1 MPEPIERNAIR
12 YRPDIDGL
20 RALAV
25 LPVVLY
31 HFQIWPFTGGFV
43 GVDIFFVISG
53 YLITSLIHGEME
65 QGSFTIVHFYERRI
79 RRIFP
84 ALFAVI
90 AASCIAAVIILFPI
104 DLVRF
109 GHSVMATVVF
119 GSNFLFKNAAG
130 YFDTVAERKPLL
142 HTWSLAVEEQFYVL
156 FPAML
161 YLLRRAGQRA
171 QFWVIVAI
179 LVASLALAIYQVPH
193 APETAFYLLPDRAW
207 ELMLGGVLAIGN
219 FPLPSRRWLREIL
232 ALIGVALIAFAVF
245 AYNTETPFPGWT
257 AIPPCLGAALLIYTG
272 SSGTSVIGATLS
284 SAPLVGVGLISY
296 SFYLWHWPL
305 RVFSQYAL
313 FRPLM
318 LWEKAALIAMS
329 ALLAFLSW
337 RFIERPFRG
346 RNEFFTRRMILTLA
360 AIASVVLFAAGFTL
374 TARHGLISRYSPQ
387 VQLILKQSQHLKTPK
402 ADSCIDK
409 PLFKSKD
416 GIICLFG
423 ARGVKAPNF
432 ALWGDS
438 HAAMLLPV
446 IGDRALATHKQ
457 GLFIKHGACRP
468 ALGVESSRSN
478 DCDRLNSKGLE
489 ILEATPSVTEV
500 ILSGRWAMSADG
512 RPAPHED
519 GPNEYVI
526 DKDHP
531 QGSLAN
537 NPIVFAKGL
546 DRLVAALTAA
556 HKKVVIV
563 ADVPEP
569 GWPVPE
575 TLARIAVAHGTL
587 DIRPTRDQYRARQT
601 VALAAFDAMHRKYG
615 AQIVYPSDILC
626 SSGKCVVEKNGLPI
640 YMDSSHLT
648 ESGSRLLAPLLDPL
662 L

>member
-1 MPEPIERNAIR
+1 MPQPIERNAIR

-65 QGSFTIVHFYERRI
+65 QGRFSIVHFYERRI

-90 AASCIAAVIILFPI
+90 AASCVAAAILLFPI
-104 DLVRF
+104 DLIRF

-142 HTWSLAVEEQFYVL
+142 HTWSLAVEEQFYVV
-156 FPAML
+156 FPAIL
-161 YLLRRAGQRA
+161 FLLRRAGQRA
-171 QFWVIVAI
+171 QFWVVAAI
-179 LVASLALAIYQVPH
+179 FVASLALSIHQVTT

-207 ELMLGGVLAIGN
+207 ELMLGAILAIGN
-219 FPLPSRRWLREIL
+219 FPLPSQRWLREIL

-245 AYNTETPFPGWT
+245 TYNTETPFPGLT
-257 AIPPCLGAALLIYTG
+257 AIPPCLGAALLIYAG
-272 SSGTSVIGATLS
+272 SGGTSVIGATLS

-305 RVFSQYAL
+305 RVFGQYVL

-318 LWEKAALIAMS
+318 LWEKAALIALS

-337 RFIERPFRG
+337 RFVERPFRG
-346 RNEFFTRRMILTLA
+346 RNEFFSRKMIFTLA
-360 AIASVVLFAAGFTL
+360 AIASAILFAAGYAVTL
-374 TARHGLISRYSPQ
+374 NHGLTFRYPKN
-387 VQLILKQSQHLKTPK
+387 VQLILKQAIRKPPPTQD
-402 ADSCIDK
+402 ACFGK
-409 PLFKSKD
+409 PLFKNKD
-416 GIICLFG
+416 GLICTFG
-423 ARGVKAPNF
+423 ARDAKPSF
-432 ALWGDS
+432 AFWGDS
-438 HAAMLLPV
+438 HATMLLPV
-446 IGDRALATHKQ
+446 IGDRALATRKQ

-468 ALGVESSRSN
+468 ALGVESSRSS
-478 DCDRLNSKGLE
+478 DCDKVNRKGLAA
-489 ILEATPSVTEV
+489 IEATPSISEV
-500 ILSGRWAMSADG
+500 ILAGRWAMSADG

-519 GPNEYVI
+519 GATEYI
-526 DKDHP
+526 TDKDHP
-531 QGSLAN
+531 AHSLAA
-537 NPIVFAKGL
+537 NPIVFADGL
-546 DRLVAALTAA
+546 DALVAKLTAD
-556 HKKVVIV
+556 HKKVVIISS
-563 ADVPEP
+563 VPEI

-575 TLARIAVAHGTL
+575 TLARIAVSHSAL
-587 DIRPTRDQYRARQT
+587 DIRPTVAQFRARQ
-601 VALAAFDAMHRKYG
+601 AAVLKTFDDMHRKYG
-615 AQIVYPSDILC
+615 VTIVYPDSILC
-626 SSGKCVVEKNGLPI
+626 TSGRCMVQSNGLPI
-640 YMDSSHLT
+640 YIDPDHLT
-648 ESGSRLLAPLLDPL
+648 QAGARLLAPILDPL

>member
-1 MPEPIERNAIR
+1 MPQPIERNAIR

-90 AASCIAAVIILFPI
+90 AVSCVGAAILLFPI
-104 DLVRF
+104 DLIRF

-142 HTWSLAVEEQFYVL
+142 HTWSLAVEEQFYVV
-156 FPAML
+156 FPAIL
-161 YLLRRAGQRA
+161 FLLRRAGQRA
-171 QFWVIVAI
+171 QFWVIAAI
-179 LVASLALAIYQVPH
+179 LVASLTLSIHQVKT

-207 ELMLGGVLAIGN
+207 ELMLGAILAIGN

-245 AYNTETPFPGWT
+245 TYNTETPFPGLT
-257 AIPPCLGAALLIYTG
+257 AIPPCLGAALLIYAG
-272 SSGTSVIGATLS
+272 SGGTSVIGATLS

-305 RVFSQYAL
+305 RVFGQYAV

-318 LWEKAALIAMS
+318 LWEKAALIALS
-329 ALLAFLSW
+329 ALLAYLSW
-337 RFIERPFRG
+337 RFVERPFRG
-346 RNEFFTRRMILTLA
+346 RNEFFSRRMIFTLA
-360 AIASVVLFAAGFTL
+360 AIASVVLFAAGYAVTMN
-374 TARHGLISRYSPQ
+374 HGLTFRYPKP
-387 VQLILKQSQHLKTPK
+387 VQLILKQAIRKPPPK
-402 ADSCIDK
+402 RDACFGK
-409 PLFKSKD
+409 PLLKSKD
-416 GIICLFG
+416 GLICTFG
-423 ARGVKAPNF
+423 VRDAKPSF
-432 ALWGDS
+432 AFWGDS
-438 HAAMLLPV
+438 HAMMLLPV

-457 GLFIKHGACRP
+457 ALLIKHGACRP
-468 ALGVESSRSN
+468 ALGVESSRSS
-478 DCDRLNSKGLE
+478 DCDKVNRKGLAA
-489 ILEATPSVTEV
+489 IEATPSISEV
-500 ILSGRWAMSADG
+500 ILAGRWAMSADG

-519 GPNEYVI
+519 GATEFI
-526 DKDHP
+526 TDKDHKTY
-531 QGSLAN
+531 SLASN
-537 NPIVFAKGL
+537 AIVFANGL
-546 DRLVAALTAA
+546 DALVAKLTAD
-556 HKKVVIV
+556 HKKVIIISS
-563 ADVPEP
+563 VPEI

-575 TLARIAVAHGTL
+575 TLARIAVSHSAL
-587 DIRPTRDQYRARQT
+587 DIRPTVAEFRARQ
-601 VALAAFDAMHRKYG
+601 AAVLKTFADLHRKYG
-615 AQIVYPSDILC
+615 VTVVYPDSILC
-626 SSGKCVVEKNGLPI
+626 ASGRCMVRSNGLPI
-640 YMDSSHLT
+640 YIDPDHLT
-648 ESGSRLLAPLLDPL
+648 QAGARLLAPILDPL

>member
-1 MPEPIERNAIR
+1 MPQPIERNAIR

-65 QGSFTIVHFYERRI
+65 QGDFTIVHFYERRI

-90 AASCIAAVIILFPI
+90 AASCIAAAILLFPI
-104 DLVRF
+104 DLIRF

-119 GSNFLFKNAAG
+119 GSNFLFRNAAG
-130 YFDTVAERKPLL
+130 YFDTAAIRKPLL

-156 FPAML
+156 FPAL
-161 YLLRRAGQRA
+161 LFFLRRAGQRI
-171 QFWVIVAI
+171 QLWVIVVI
-179 LVASLALAIYQVPH
+179 LVTSLALAVHQVKI

-207 ELMLGGVLAIGN
+207 ELMLGAVLAIGN
-219 FPLPSRRWLREIL
+219 FPLPSQRWLREIL
-232 ALIGVALIAFAVF
+232 ALIGVALIALAVF
-245 AYNTETPFPGWT
+245 TYNTETPFPGWT
-257 AIPPCLGAALLIYTG
+257 AIPPCLGAALLIYAG
-272 SSGTSVIGATLS
+272 SGGASVIGAGLS

-296 SFYLWHWPL
+296 SLYLWHWPL
-305 RVFSQYAL
+305 RVFGQYAA
-313 FRPLM
+313 FRELY
-318 LWEKAALIAMS
+318 LWEKAALIAAS
-329 ALLAFLSW
+329 FALAWFSW

-346 RNEFFTRRMILTLA
+346 RREFFSRRVVFALA
-360 AIASVVLFAAGFTL
+360 GVASIVLFAAGFAL
-374 TARHGLISRYSPQ
+374 TADHGLTFRYPKN
-387 VQLILKQSQHLKTPK
+387 VQLILKQAAHHAAPK
-402 ADSCIDK
+402 QDACFGK

-416 GIICLFG
+416 GLICTFG
-423 ARGVKAPNF
+423 TENIQPSF

-438 HAAMLLPV
+438 HAEVLIPV

-457 GLFIKHGACRP
+457 GLLIKHGACRP

-478 DCDRLNSKGLE
+478 DCDELNRKGLA
-489 ILEATPSVTEV
+489 ILEATPSITQV
-500 ILSGRWAMSADG
+500 ILAGRWAMSADG

-519 GPNEYVI
+519 GPFEYVT

-531 QGSLAN
+531 QRALAD
-537 NPIVFAKGL
+537 NPIVFANGL
-546 DRLVAALTAA
+546 NRLVAALIAA
-556 HKKVVIV
+556 HKRVVIV

-575 TLARIAVAHGTL
+575 TLARIAVTHSRL
-587 DIRPTRDQYRARQT
+587 DIRPTLDQYRARQAA
-601 VALAAFDAMHRKYG
+601 ALHVFDALRGKYG
-615 AQIVYPSDILC
+615 AQIVYPSDVLC
-626 SSGKCVVEKNGLPI
+626 SSGKCTVEESGLPI

-648 ESGSRLLAPLLDPL
+648 EGGSRLLAPILDPL

>member
-1 MPEPIERNAIR
+1 MPQPIERNAIR

-31 HFQIWPFTGGFV
+31 HFQIWPFTGGFI

-90 AASCIAAVIILFPI
+90 AVSCVAAAILLFPI
-104 DLVRF
+104 DLIRF
-109 GHSVMATVVF
+109 GHSVEATVVF
-119 GSNFLFKNAAG
+119 GSNFLFRNSAG
-130 YFDTVAERKPLL
+130 YFDAVADRKPLL

-156 FPAML
+156 FPAIL
-161 YLLRRAGQRA
+161 LFLRRAGQRA

-179 LVASLALAIYQVPH
+179 LAASLALAVHQVKI

-207 ELMLGGVLAIGN
+207 ELMLGAVLAIGE
-219 FPLPSRRWLREIL
+219 FPLPSQRWLREIL
-232 ALIGVALIAFAVF
+232 TLIGVVLIAFAVF
-245 AYNTETPFPGWT
+245 TYNTETPFPGLT
-257 AIPPCLGAALLIYTG
+257 AIPPCLGAALLIYAG
-272 SSGTSVIGATLS
+272 SGGTSVIGATLS
-284 SAPLVGVGLISY
+284 SSPLVGVGLISY

-305 RVFSQYAL
+305 RVFGQYAV
-313 FRPLM
+313 FRELL
-318 LWEKAALIAMS
+318 LWEKAALIAIS
-329 ALLAFLSW
+329 AFLAYLSW
-337 RFIERPFRG
+337 RFVERPFRG
-346 RNEFFTRRMILTLA
+346 RREFFTRRMIFALA
-360 AIASVVLFAAGFTL
+360 AIASAILFASGYAL
-374 TARHGLISRYSPQ
+374 TTKHGLTNRYSPQ
-387 VQLILKQSQHLKTPK
+387 VQLILEQSLHLKTPK

-409 PLFKSKD
+409 PLYQSKD
-416 GIICLFG
+416 GLICLFG
-423 ARGVKAPNF
+423 ARAAKAPSF

-446 IGDRALATHKQ
+446 IGDRALAIGKQ
-457 GLFIKHGACRP
+457 GLLIKHGACRP

-478 DCDRLNSKGLE
+478 DCDKLNRKGLA
-489 ILEATPSVTEV
+489 ILETTPSVTQV
-500 ILSGRWAMSADG
+500 ILAGRWAMSADG

-519 GPNEYVI
+519 GPDEYVT

-531 QGSLAN
+531 QRSLAD
-537 NPIVFAKGL
+537 NPIVFADGL
-546 DRLVAALTAA
+546 NRLVAAFAAA
-556 HKKVVIV
+556 HKKVVII
-563 ADVPEP
+563 AAVPEP

-575 TLARIAVAHGTL
+575 TLARIVVTHSAL
-587 DIRPTRDQYRARQT
+587 DIRPTLDQYRARQAP
-601 VALAAFDAMHRKYG
+601 ALRVFDAMRNKYS
-615 AQIVYPSDILC
+615 AKIVYPSAVLC
-626 SSGKCVVEKNGLPI
+626 ASGKCMVEKDGMPI

-648 ESGSRLLAPLLDPL
+648 EGGSHLLAPILDPL